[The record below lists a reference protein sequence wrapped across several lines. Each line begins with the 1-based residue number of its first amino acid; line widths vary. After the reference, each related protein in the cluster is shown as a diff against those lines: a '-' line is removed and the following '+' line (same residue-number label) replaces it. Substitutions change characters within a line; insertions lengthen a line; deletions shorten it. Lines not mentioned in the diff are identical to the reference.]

1 VTCLWVIKRG
11 LSCISICWPISHPM
25 HSNRFQKTREV
36 PTPSRGILLNQ
47 PPGIDIP
54 ISNANTNLT
63 ATMCY
68 LEDVFHSVCGHW
80 GSARVYHKC
89 PNADRVGWERGC
101 WSRQTTG
108 SISINSSCD
117 RCRFDLEKFTTSG
130 TYLSVS
136 QNKSGR
142 MQVVVRRKSETT
154 QQYVWKSPSG
164 FFEWRLQH

>member
-1 VTCLWVIKRG
+1 
-11 LSCISICWPISHPM
+11 
-25 HSNRFQKTREV
+25 
-36 PTPSRGILLNQ
+36 
-47 PPGIDIP
+47 
-54 ISNANTNLT
+54 
-63 ATMCY
+63 MCY
-68 LEDVFHSVCGHW
+68 FEDVFHSACRHW

-89 PNADRVGWERGC
+89 PNTDRVGWERGC

-117 RCRFDLEKFTTSG
+117 RCNFDPEKFTTPS

-142 MQVVVRRKSETT
+142 MLVVVRRKSGITW
-154 QQYVWKSPSG
+154 QHISKNPSG

>member
-1 VTCLWVIKRG
+1 LGQHLLTHLA
-11 LSCISICWPISHPM
+11 SHAKLQIPE
-25 HSNRFQKTREV
+25 TREV
-36 PTPSRGILLNQ
+36 PTYSRGVSLTQ
-47 PPGIDIP
+47 PPGIHIP
-54 ISNANTNLT
+54 TSNTNTNPT

-68 LEDVFHSVCGHW
+68 LDDVFHSACGHW

-89 PNADRVGWERGC
+89 PNTDRVGWERGC

-117 RCRFDLEKFTTSG
+117 RCQFNSQKFTTPG

-142 MQVVVRRKSETT
+142 MQVVVRRKSGTT
-154 QQYVWKSPSG
+154 RQYVWKRPSG